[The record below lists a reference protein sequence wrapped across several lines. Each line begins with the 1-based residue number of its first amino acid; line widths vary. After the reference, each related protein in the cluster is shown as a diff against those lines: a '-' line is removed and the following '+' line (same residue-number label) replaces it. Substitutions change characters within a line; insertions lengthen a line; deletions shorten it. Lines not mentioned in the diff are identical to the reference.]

1 MANSMDL
8 LHAAECG
15 LLSVVKELLSNNKS
29 IIRSCRH
36 NNHKN
41 HAFNLDSSAIH
52 YACRSGHLN
61 IVKYLL
67 TQDST
72 IVNDRD
78 RENWTPLHYA
88 CYNGH
93 INIVKLL
100 LKYNADVN
108 IKDRYL
114 SQIPIQFAMYRQ
126 FEDIVYLLDSNV
138 KWTCDNVDNESKAR
152 NIPVFRKKSNLFLGR
167 YILNDNHIKQIQ
179 SFRNNL
185 QSDDIELTKVQDAEL
200 SNLLVRI
207 IFTHD
212 FRKHL
217 NKTIELS
224 SSEGDDDDDSFLRS
238 SSTSAHE
245 HIMKTFKCYFDNQCQ
260 ININN
265 RHICTACRLIKCF
278 QCGMNMDLFRFPYS
292 KRKKT
297 ITRSKNKKSPLTS
310 TELVPIFKSHKPQM
324 LPTLNILQ
332 ADISTLT
339 SDQWTLLSNL
349 VHSYDERKVIS
360 VCQRLVQED
369 EYLHSMKPANET
381 LVKQFFTLLYETTE
395 LCLSSNGDLR
405 SLSFNDR
412 SVLLRTGA
420 DSITCYGGIFSM
432 YQFQLRTCQSFL
444 HSLRRIYGE
453 HSLMLTLNSIKF
465 IDPDIVLNKMALL
478 LLLSSKTT
486 CIFSSTIS
494 LDHADV
500 SVISKIQN
508 RYAEIAWK
516 YLLYKYDEYQAV
528 QKFMTLIQCLIAVI
542 QTMSQVQSVES
553 HVNDIETIVEH
564 TQLKLILDDIEQ
576 FNETVDD

>member
-1 MANSMDL
+1 MDAVNTIHGPEQQDKL
-8 LHAAECG
+8 IVDLTFIAIYQPVDSRQRKIFYHVRSPTNYAFKIQITYDFHHRIVHASNCYQGSIHDITILRESG
-15 LLSVVKELLSNNKS
+15 LLE
-29 IIRSCRH
+29 
-36 NNHKN
+36 
-41 HAFNLDSSAIH
+41 
-52 YACRSGHLN
+52 YA
-61 IVKYLL
+61 
-67 TQDST
+67 Q
-72 IVNDRD
+72 
-78 RENWTPLHYA
+78 
-88 CYNGH
+88 
-93 INIVKLL
+93 
-100 LKYNADVN
+100 
-108 IKDRYL
+108 
-114 SQIPIQFAMYRQ
+114 
-126 FEDIVYLLDSNV
+126 ED
-138 KWTCDNVDNESKAR
+138 
-152 NIPVFRKKSNLFLGR
+152 
-167 YILNDNHIKQIQ
+167 
-179 SFRNNL
+179 
-185 QSDDIELTKVQDAEL
+185 
-200 SNLLVRI
+200 
-207 IFTHD
+207 
-212 FRKHL
+212 
-217 NKTIELS
+217 
-224 SSEGDDDDDSFLRS
+224 
-238 SSTSAHE
+238 
-245 HIMKTFKCYFDNQCQ
+245 
-260 ININN
+260 
-265 RHICTACRLIKCF
+265 
-278 QCGMNMDLFRFPYS
+278 
-292 KRKKT
+292 
-297 ITRSKNKKSPLTS
+297 
-310 TELVPIFKSHKPQM
+310 

-478 LLLSSKTT
+478 LLFSSKTT

-500 SVISKIQN
+500 SVILKIQN

-528 QKFMTLIQCLIAVI
+528 QKFMKLIQCLIAVI

-576 FNETVDD
+576 FNETVGD